1 MFCIHMVQVVYLCVA
16 MPQSNSNRGSS
27 KKGASSKVSGAV
39 RDLKPVS
46 KRKSDFTVKEIDL
59 DDIPFAD
66 PLEEDSNFEVNKV
79 EMDIDY
85 EPARP
90 PRMEV
95 HAVKEEEQKPAP
107 VAVTE
112 RLDEA
117 SAREFIKV
125 RFGTFVNLIANRE
138 LEEVFDANADQ
149 QIIMNSNLLTEL
161 AGSKDRREDKKIPL
175 VFVVGIAI
183 GVVLTY
189 IFFST

>member
-1 MFCIHMVQVVYLCVA
+1 MQ
-16 MPQSNSNRGSS
+16 QSNSNRGSS
-27 KKGASSKVSGAV
+27 KKGASSKASGSV
-39 RDLKPVS
+39 RDLKPAS
-46 KRKSDFTVKEIDL
+46 KRKGDFTVKEIDL

-66 PLEEDSNFEVNKV
+66 PLDEDSDFEVNKV

-95 HAVKEEEQKPAP
+95 HAVKEEEPKPAP
-107 VAVTE
+107 VAVME
-112 RLDEA
+112 RFDEA
-117 SAREFIKV
+117 SAKEFIKV

-161 AGSKDRREDKKIPL
+161 ASSKDRREDKKIPL